1 MRAATVETQENKIR
15 NIGQENSNVVPLR
28 IIKTVA
34 FMDQYISTA
43 EERPT
48 KKRPVHNIGC
58 MRTTMETV
66 S

>member
-1 MRAATVETQENKIR
+1 MRKAEAETQENKIR
-15 NIGQENSNVVPLR
+15 NIGQENFNVVPLR

-48 KKRPVHNIGC
+48 KKRLTQHIRHGS
-58 MRTTMETV
+58 TATETV